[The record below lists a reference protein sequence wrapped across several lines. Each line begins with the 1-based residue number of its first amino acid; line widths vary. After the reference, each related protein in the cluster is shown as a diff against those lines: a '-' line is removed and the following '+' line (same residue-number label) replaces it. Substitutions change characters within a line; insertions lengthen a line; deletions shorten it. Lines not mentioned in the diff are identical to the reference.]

1 MKRWFSYFKKELL
14 IALLGTI
21 FTASVVLIELTQPK
35 LMASIVDVY
44 VPAKNLSAITQTGV
58 KMALLA
64 MAGAMLGVGGV
75 VCAAKAASGFAQTL
89 RHTLMEKIQR
99 FSSKEMDSFGVSSL
113 ITRTT
118 NDINFIQSTTLQSL
132 RMLVRAPVMLV
143 SAVVMAYFTNQTLS
157 IVIFIAVI
165 VLSLL
170 LYLLLSRGYPLFV
183 GMQKALD
190 KMNGNLQEGLINI
203 RVIKSFVSEERE
215 NIRFAITNEQ
225 LMKASKKANS
235 LMALLNPTM
244 ILVLQASTLV
254 VMGFGSKL
262 ILIDQHLSLGEL
274 LVFINYMLF
283 TLNSMMMLSMTLSMF
298 SRSKASFQRIGEILD
313 KVPEIASPEKL
324 EILSRIH
331 GDLTFKNVSFKY
343 QSKSPEYD
351 LQNLSFTIHAGEH
364 IGIVGST
371 GSGKTTLIRCLTR
384 LLDIDE
390 GEILLD
396 GTSIHHLDLH
406 RLRDAFAVVPQKNV
420 LFSGTVA
427 ENLRWGNPTASEESL
442 WTAVRASG
450 IEPFLKQSE
459 ELLETPVQQGGIN
472 FSGGQKQRLCIA
484 RALVKDAP
492 ILIFDDSMSALDAAT
507 EANVKRQ
514 LLENY
519 AHKTIL
525 MIAQKISSIKHYDR
539 ILVMDGGKI
548 VGFDTHEALLRNN
561 EVYQE
566 IVASQAQRG
575 VGE

>member
-1 MKRWFSYFKKELL
+1 MKRWFSYFKKELP

-35 LMASIVDVY
+35 LMASIVDIY
-44 VPAKNLSAITQTGV
+44 VPAKNLSAITRTGIW
-58 KMALLA
+58 MALLA

-170 LYLLLSRGYPLFV
+170 LYLLLRRGYPLFV

-215 NIRFAITNEQ
+215 NKRFALTNEQ

-262 ILIDQHLSLGEL
+262 ILIDQHLTLGEL

-313 KVPEIASPEKL
+313 KVPEIASP
-324 EILSRIH
+324 
-331 GDLTFKNVSFKY
+331 
-343 QSKSPEYD
+343 
-351 LQNLSFTIHAGEH
+351 
-364 IGIVGST
+364 
-371 GSGKTTLIRCLTR
+371 
-384 LLDIDE
+384 
-390 GEILLD
+390 
-396 GTSIHHLDLH
+396 
-406 RLRDAFAVVPQKNV
+406 
-420 LFSGTVA
+420 
-427 ENLRWGNPTASEESL
+427 
-442 WTAVRASG
+442 
-450 IEPFLKQSE
+450 
-459 ELLETPVQQGGIN
+459 
-472 FSGGQKQRLCIA
+472 
-484 RALVKDAP
+484 
-492 ILIFDDSMSALDAAT
+492 
-507 EANVKRQ
+507 
-514 LLENY
+514 
-519 AHKTIL
+519 
-525 MIAQKISSIKHYDR
+525 
-539 ILVMDGGKI
+539 
-548 VGFDTHEALLRNN
+548 
-561 EVYQE
+561 
-566 IVASQAQRG
+566 
-575 VGE
+575 

>member
-1 MKRWFSYFKKELL
+1 MKRWFSYFKKELP

-44 VPAKNLSAITQTGV
+44 VPAKNLFAITQTGI

-89 RHTLMEKIQR
+89 RHRLMEKIQR

-157 IVIFIAVI
+157 IVIFIAVMI
-165 VLSLL
+165 LSLL

-215 NIRFAITNEQ
+215 NKRFALTNEQ

-274 LVFINYMLF
+274 LVFINYMIF

-313 KVPEIASPEKL
+313 KVPEITSSAKSETVSS
-324 EILSRIH
+324 IQ
-331 GDLTFKNVSFKY
+331 GNLTFKNVSFKY

-351 LQNLSFTIHAGEH
+351 LQDLSFTINAGEH

-396 GTSIHHLDLH
+396 GTSIHTLDLH
-406 RLRDAFAVVPQKNV
+406 QLRDAFAVVPQKNV

-450 IEPFLKQSE
+450 IEPFLKRSE
-459 ELLETPVQQGGIN
+459 KQLETPVQQGGIN

-507 EANVKRQ
+507 ETNVKRQ

-561 EVYQE
+561 NVYQE